1 MGPPAGILLESL
13 GLEIYILNALRE
25 GIMESMTPGYDCLG
39 RVWEEK
45 RAEKMAVG
53 NEREAVT
60 QAKSSH
66 LGIKHLGLHLCSP
79 SY

>member
-1 MGPPAGILLESL
+1 MR
-13 GLEIYILNALRE
+13 ILNALRE
-25 GIMESMTPGYDCLG
+25 VIIESMTLGCDCLG
-39 RVWEEK
+39 RVWEET

-66 LGIKHLGLHLCSP
+66 LGIKHLGSHLCSP
-79 SY
+79 SH

>member
-1 MGPPAGILLESL
+1 MCIV
-13 GLEIYILNALRE
+13 NALRE
-25 GIMESMTPGYDCLG
+25 VVIESMTLGYDCLG

-60 QAKSSH
+60 QAESSR
-66 LGIKHLGLHLCSP
+66 LGIKHLGSHLCSP